1 MSSHAVLTGK
11 RCIICCLSDEL
22 YDVCRSVWAVV
33 DGNLNE
39 YDLRG
44 SLLRSQTKEMLQSA
58 GLSGV
63 ASAKWMRSTKLIIGM
78 KDNRIAV
85 VDTAPRE
92 AQKLVAQMY
101 IQENNLDVAD
111 DIEPP
116 GEEEEIRILRLI
128 NMIEVDSIAD
138 VSGPEFSSDTF
149 TSLAYDSVDKTVL
162 MGINGS
168 VYRVELDGTGNGKF
182 CSNFCSRSRG
192 TEHP

>member
-11 RCIICCLSDEL
+11 SCIICCLSDEL

-101 IQENNLDVAD
+101 IQENNLDMAD

-149 TSLAYDSVDKTVL
+149 TSLAYDAVDKTVL

-168 VYRVELDGTGNGKF
+168 VHRVELDGTGNGKI
-182 CSNFCSRSRG
+182 CSNFCSRYRASLN
-192 TEHP
+192 